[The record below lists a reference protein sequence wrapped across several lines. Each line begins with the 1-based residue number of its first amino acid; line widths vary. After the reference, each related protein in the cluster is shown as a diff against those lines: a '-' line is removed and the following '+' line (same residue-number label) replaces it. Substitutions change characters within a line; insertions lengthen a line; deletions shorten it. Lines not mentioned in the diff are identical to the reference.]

1 MAHNTEVRAVFFDFD
16 GLILDTETP
25 EVETWR
31 EVFRE
36 HGTEFPDTYWINAL
50 GRGADQITQTPAGLL
65 AEKLGKNLDE
75 EAVHHAAR
83 ARVLAKIDASKPR
96 PGILRLLEELRGDQ
110 IPLAV
115 VSSSKHAWVDGYLA
129 KLQLAHY
136 FQFTVCAD
144 DVPRAKPFPDL
155 YVAAMAKMGVKPEE
169 SLALEDS
176 PNGSHAAIAAGM
188 TVFAIP
194 NPVTSLLDIS
204 HAQWLINDLS
214 QVTLPQIQARFM
226 AIRNG

>member
-1 MAHNTEVRAVFFDFD
+1 MRAVFFDFD

-36 HGTEFPDTYWINAL
+36 HGTEFPDAYWINAL

-65 AEKLGKNLDE
+65 AQTLAQTLDE
-75 EAVHHAAR
+75 GAVHLAAR
-83 ARVLAKIDASKPR
+83 ARVLAKIDASEPR
-96 PGILRLLEELRGDQ
+96 PGILRLLDELRSEQ

-129 KLQLAHY
+129 KLGLTHH

-144 DVPRAKPFPDL
+144 DVERAKPFPDL
-155 YVAAMAKMGVKPEE
+155 YLAAMSKMGVKPEE

-176 PNGSHAAIAAGM
+176 PNGSHAAVAAGM

-194 NPVTSLLDIS
+194 NPVTSRLDIS
-204 HAQWLINDLS
+204 HAHWLINDLT
-214 QVTLPQIQARFM
+214 QVSLAEVRAQFASL
-226 AIRNG
+226 IRA

>member
-1 MAHNTEVRAVFFDFD
+1 MAHNTSVQAVFFDFD

-36 HGTEFPDTYWINAL
+36 HGTEFPDAYWINAL

-65 AEKLGKNLDE
+65 AQTLGKTLDE
-75 EAVHHAAR
+75 ERVHREAR
-83 ARVLAKIDASKPR
+83 ARVLAKIDSSEPR
-96 PGILRLLEELRGDQ
+96 PGILRLLDELSAAH

-115 VSSSKHAWVDGYLA
+115 VSSSKHAWVDGYLE
-129 KLQLAHY
+129 KLGLSHH
-136 FQFTVCAD
+136 FRFTLCAD

-155 YVAAMAKMGVKPEE
+155 YLAAMTKMGVEPGE

-194 NPVTSLLDIS
+194 NPVTSRLDIS
-204 HAQWLINDLS
+204 HAHWLISDLT
-214 QVTLPQIQARFM
+214 QVSFADIQAKF
-226 AIRNG
+226 ASVRNG

>member
-1 MAHNTEVRAVFFDFD
+1 MAHNTKVRAVFFDFD

-36 HGTEFPDTYWINAL
+36 HGTEFPDSYWINAL

-65 AEKLGKNLDE
+65 AEMLGRALDE
-75 EAVHHAAR
+75 PAVHQSAR
-83 ARVLAKIDASKPR
+83 ERVLTKIDGSEPR
-96 PGILRLLEELRGDQ
+96 PGIMRLLEELAEEK

-115 VSSSKHAWVDGYLA
+115 VSSSKHVWVDSYLA
-129 KLQLAHY
+129 KLGLADR
-136 FQFTVCAD
+136 FQFTTCAD
-144 DVPRAKPFPDL
+144 DVAQAKPFPDL
-155 YVAAMAKMGVKPEE
+155 YLAAMEKMGVSPDD

-176 PNGSHAAIAAGM
+176 PNGSYAAIAAGM

-194 NPVTSLLDIS
+194 NPVTSRLDIG
-204 HAQWLINDLS
+204 HAHWLIEDLT
-214 QVTLPQIQARFM
+214 QVGLTEMREKFASLKAW
-226 AIRNG
+226 